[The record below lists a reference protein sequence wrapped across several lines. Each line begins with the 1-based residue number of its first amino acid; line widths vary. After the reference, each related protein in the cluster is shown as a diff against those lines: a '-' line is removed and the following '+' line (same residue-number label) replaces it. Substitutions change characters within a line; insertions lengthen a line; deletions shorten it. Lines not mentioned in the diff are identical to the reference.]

1 MTTTEQKIID
11 LLDGRYQYENLEYF
25 ELDEEQR
32 DIIAKTIVDE
42 FFWKMQLDEGYR
54 QFYLEFIEFRI
65 EELLKDEKYEA
76 ADLYQRLKLQINL
89 Q

>member
-1 MTTTEQKIID
+1 MTTEQKIID
-11 LLDGRYQYENLEYF
+11 LLDGKYQYENLEYF

-32 DIIAKTIVDE
+32 DMIAKTIVDE
-42 FFWKMQLDEGYR
+42 FFWKMQLDEGYK

-76 ADLYQRLKLQINL
+76 ADLYQRLQQQINL

>member
-1 MTTTEQKIID
+1 MTTEQKIID
-11 LLDGRYQYENLEYF
+11 LLDGKYQYENLEYF

-32 DIIAKTIVDE
+32 DMIAKTIVDE
-42 FFWKMQLDEGYR
+42 FFWKMQLDEGYK

>member
-1 MTTTEQKIID
+1 MTTEQKIID
-11 LLDGRYQYENLEYF
+11 LLDGKYQYENLEYF

-32 DIIAKTIVDE
+32 DMIAKTIVDE
-42 FFWKMQLDEGYR
+42 FFWKMKLDEGYR